1 MFHLIDEQRQTSYPL
16 TGLLKEIGR
25 ASECDLCLPFDG
37 SVSRQHARLEW
48 DGHAWVIIDTNSTN
62 GTFVNGERIT
72 ERRLSPGDQIEVGNV
87 KLTFQLLPEID
98 RPTAKKITLV
108 GQRDQLDLDKKQK
121 TTRLFTMSKTKTIS
135 EKDKS

>member
-1 MFHLIDEQRQTSYPL
+1 MFHLFEEQRQTSYPL

-25 ASECDLCLPFDG
+25 ASECDLCLAFDG

-48 DGHAWVIIDTNSTN
+48 DGHTWVIIDTNSTN

-72 ERRLSPGDQIEVGNV
+72 ERRLTPGDQIEVGTV
-87 KLTFQLLPEID
+87 KLVYDLLPEID
-98 RPTAKKITLV
+98 RPTAKRITLV
-108 GQRDQLDLDKKQK
+108 GERDLKESGGKHK
-121 TTRLFTMSKTKTIS
+121 TSVFAFSKTKTIS